1 MNPRRFAVNSLYGMA
16 SALCQ
21 LADWLAPTTDDIW
34 RDRQWKRWGKDFAK
48 RLDGPPLDLDD
59 RVEYTHQAVGC
70 SGCDKPLPRHYCWAS
85 KMDCPL
91 GFPSRWM
98 LDRHE

>member
-1 MNPRRFAVNSLYGMA
+1 MNPRRIAVNSLYGMA

-21 LADWLAPTTDDIW
+21 LADWLSPTTDEIW
-34 RDRQWKRWGKDFAK
+34 RARQWNRWGKDFAK
-48 RLDGPPLDLDD
+48 RLDGQDVRCP
-59 RVEYTHQAVGC
+59 
-70 SGCDKPLPRHYCWAS
+70 GCDKPLPRNYCWES